1 MNKADWTPYKVTGK
15 LTKVRNRN
23 VNAVLITRENA
34 MELKKEFP
42 FIELFSENTLLT
54 GFMSFMSLPVYLVN
68 INPRQPL
75 DKRYY
80 MFKSQYDFE
89 HNTTELEREEDECK

>member
-1 MNKADWTPYKVTGK
+1 MNKADWVPYRVTGK
-15 LTKVRNRN
+15 LTKVKNRN
-23 VNAVLITRENA
+23 INAVLITRENA
-34 MELKKEFP
+34 LELKKEFP

-54 GFMSFMSLPVYLVN
+54 GFMSFLSLPVYLVN

-80 MFKSQYDFE
+80 VFESQYDFE
-89 HNTTELEREEDECK
+89 HNTTELERDENE

>member
-1 MNKADWTPYKVTGK
+1 MNKADWIPYMVTGE
-15 LTKVRNRN
+15 LTKVRNRY

-34 MELKKEFP
+34 LELKKEFP

-54 GFMSFMSLPVYLVN
+54 GFMSFMSLPAYLVN

-89 HNTTELEREEDECK
+89 HNTTELERDEDE

>member
-1 MNKADWTPYKVTGK
+1 MNKADWIPYRVTGK

-34 MELKKEFP
+34 LELKKEFP
-42 FIELFSENTLLT
+42 FIELFGENTLLT

-75 DKRYY
+75 EKRYY

-89 HNTTELEREEDECK
+89 HNTTELERDEDE

>member
-1 MNKADWTPYKVTGK
+1 MNKADWIPYRVTGK
-15 LTKVRNRN
+15 LTKVRNWN

-34 MELKKEFP
+34 LELKKEFP
-42 FIELFSENTLLT
+42 FIELFSEDTLLT
-54 GFMSFMSLPVYLVN
+54 GFMSFMSLPAYLVN

-89 HNTTELEREEDECK
+89 HNTTELERDEDE

>member
-1 MNKADWTPYKVTGK
+1 MNKADWIPYRVTGK

-23 VNAVLITRENA
+23 VNAVLITRENVL
-34 MELKKEFP
+34 ELKKEFP

-89 HNTTELEREEDECK
+89 HNTTELERDEDE